1 MTTTKTTA
9 ASLIDQILDKH
20 NEVEQAEQKAVA
32 PAVACGKLLRLAKE
46 SVKAERKKWKDWL
59 EANSS
64 SVKKP
69 FRSTCVW
76 PRTRS

>member
-1 MTTTKTTA
+1 MTTTRTTA
-9 ASLIDQILDKH
+9 ASLIDQMLDKH
-20 NEVEQAEQKAVA
+20 NEVERAEQKAVA

-46 SVKAERKKWKDWL
+46 SVKAERKIGSMQI
-59 EANSS
+59 SS
-64 SVKKP
+64 SVKRP